1 MRADARC
8 AIEPPANDILL
19 EMADYDRRDNRNDR
33 RDGGRGGGGGGGKRK
48 RYRGKLNS
56 PAKVDFLRNR

>member
-1 MRADARC
+1 MLGHGT
-8 AIEPPANDILL
+8 PA
-19 EMADYDRRDNRNDR
+19 
-33 RDGGRGGGGGGGKRK
+33 GRGLKLKVGEKMFWVKVWDWSWVGRRGGGGGKRK